1 MKPSPPTPSPSPRGS
16 SVIEPYLQRPLLG
29 NSRKVVL
36 AALPRLAAIAASQPD
51 PELEAGLLRLGAELA
66 LQDGRPDA
74 ARQLAEAARAARQ
87 AGQTAA
93 DLELRLRALR
103 ALCRAGK
110 VAQARDQLERLCP
123 SAPRFPAAEAEWQLV
138 AARCGAT
145 EAKRALLRALELL
158 PSPARDHDR
167 LDVLL
172 SLADLHV
179 EGGDLARSK
188 AALDGAAQLAAAHD
202 DPVAACHVEA
212 LRGNLLLEAGLQGE
226 AETALRAAVVAA
238 DSLGDDLTVIAQG
251 TLLIALLQAQEDHA
265 QIEPLARQVL
275 RAAERRHNWLAVAD
289 ATIAWAGT
297 LVAREAWSAAVA
309 ILLRTARV
317 LRGRGSE
324 AGVNLIKARLAELR
338 NIVGAEDFDP
348 LMGEVAG
355 RV

>member
-1 MKPSPPTPSPSPRGS
+1 MTPSLPGPSPVARAPSVVDPW
-16 SVIEPYLQRPLLG
+16 LDRPLLG
-29 NSRKVVL
+29 ASRKAL
-36 AALPRLAAIAASQPD
+36 LSALPRLAAIAASQND
-51 PELEAGLLRLGAELA
+51 PALEAGVLRLGAELA
-66 LQDGRPDA
+66 MQDGRPDA

-87 AGQTAA
+87 AGQIEEH
-93 DLELRLRALR
+93 LVLRLRALR
-103 ALCRAGK
+103 ALCRTGK
-110 VAQARDQLERLCP
+110 VAQARDQLEHLSP
-123 SAPRFPAAEAEWQLV
+123 IPPRFRAAEAEWQMV

-167 LDVLL
+167 LEVLL
-172 SLADLHV
+172 SLADLHL
-179 EGGDLARSK
+179 EGGDLGRSK
-188 AALDGAAQLAAAHD
+188 DALDAAAQIATAHD
-202 DPVAACHVEA
+202 DPVAACHVQA

-226 AETALRAAVVAA
+226 AEIALRAAVVAA

-265 QIEPLARQVL
+265 QVEPLARQLL
-275 RAAERRHNWLAVAD
+275 RAAERRQNWLAVAD

-297 LVAREAWSAAVA
+297 LAAREAWSASIA

-338 NIVGAEDFDP
+338 NILGAEDFDP